1 MNSSEE
7 DPLEKCVRSLGGVCE
22 LTDSATPGT
31 PNCAVPVLALL
42 ESSIAVGQRVP
53 AGQADTADNLREEV

>member
-42 ESSIAVGQRVP
+42 ESSIAVG
-53 AGQADTADNLREEV
+53 